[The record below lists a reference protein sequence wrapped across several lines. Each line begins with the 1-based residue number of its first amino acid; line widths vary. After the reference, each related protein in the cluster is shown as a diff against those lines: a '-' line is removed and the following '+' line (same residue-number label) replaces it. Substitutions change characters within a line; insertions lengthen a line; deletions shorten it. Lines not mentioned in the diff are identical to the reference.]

1 MRIRGFLRRHERF
14 QPCHGFLHHP
24 RAFDD
29 LGQEHFPCAK
39 EIADDAHA
47 GHQRPFNDM
56 QRALGLEPRLFHV
69 GVNELDDALDQR
81 VRQPLLDGGTAP
93 RLVFDGDFTR

>member
-1 MRIRGFLRRHERF
+1 
-14 QPCHGFLHHP
+14 
-24 RAFDD
+24 
-29 LGQEHFPCAK
+29 
-39 EIADDAHA
+39 
-47 GHQRPFNDM
+47 M